1 MGHTRTS
8 RAFAGTITSFLQY
21 GILMVLQLALAP
33 VVLRVAGQE
42 VLGAYSFLM
51 QIVSWAALTDLG
63 FGVAVGRNLAQ
74 AHGIGDVR
82 KRFRDVFATGRTFS
96 IGSNLVFSAL
106 VFTAALNIN
115 RLIYMSPAVE
125 GQAQLSLYLLS
136 AWITIRVPGVLFGE
150 ALIATQN
157 MAAVNII
164 VGVGNALRLVLSLV
178 FIANGGG
185 LVGLIAANI
194 VAEATILIAQRYWY
208 QKTFPEDRFGWG
220 IPDHTLFR
228 QMFAFGTTYMLMI
241 VAGRLSSSTD
251 SVIIGYLFGAAAV
264 SVYYTSQ
271 IPATV
276 LYQLVWKFTD
286 NSAPA
291 LNELYAKRAYQ
302 NIAEIYLRLLR
313 YSMLFVIPL
322 AIGVVGFNATAI
334 TVWVGQAQYAGT
346 LFTVALAVFSFT
358 QVVIH
363 TDAIV
368 MVAYGNVR
376 ALGIFSLF
384 AGIVKVI
391 LAFSLGRKIG
401 LAGVMIANA
410 LVDLAG
416 LVYFN
421 LNVRRVLGLSIGRIL
436 HDSATPAVRAS
447 FPAVLVLLIIVAM
460 QPTATWPSLL
470 FWCTL
475 YAIAW
480 AAGAW
485 IMGLQS
491 TERDQV
497 TGYVKS
503 GLRLA
508 FSKSGGM

>member
-1 MGHTRTS
+1 MGQTRTS
-8 RAFAGTITSFLQY
+8 RAVAGTVTSFLQY
-21 GILMVLQLALAP
+21 GLLMVLQFALAP

-51 QIVSWAALTDLG
+51 QVVSWAALTDLG
-63 FGVAVGRNLAQ
+63 FGVAISRNLAQ
-74 AHGIGDVR
+74 AHGIDDMR
-82 KRFRDVFATGRTFS
+82 KRFRDVFATGRTFYL
-96 IGSNLVFSAL
+96 GSNLVFSAL

-115 RLIYMSPAVE
+115 RLISMSPAVE
-125 GQAQLSLYLLS
+125 GQAQLSLYLLA
-136 AWITIRVPGVLFGE
+136 AWIAVRVPGSLFGE

-164 VGVGNALRLVLSLV
+164 VGIGNALRLVLSLV

-208 QKTFPEDRFGWG
+208 QKTFPEDRFRWG
-220 IPDHTLFR
+220 IPDLTLFR
-228 QMFAFGTTYMLMI
+228 QMFTFGTTYMLMI
-241 VAGRLSSSTD
+241 VAGRLSMCTD
-251 SVIIGYLFGAAAV
+251 SLIIGYLFGAAAV

-271 IPATV
+271 MPATV
-276 LYQLVWKFTD
+276 LYQLIWKPTD

-291 LNELYAKRAYQ
+291 LNELYAKHAYQ
-302 NIAEIYLRLLR
+302 NIADIYLRLLR
-313 YSMLFVIPL
+313 YSMLFVIPF
-322 AIGVVGFNATAI
+322 AIGVVGFNQTAI
-334 TVWVGQAQYAGT
+334 MVWVGQAQYAGT

-363 TDAIV
+363 LDAIV
-368 MVAYGNVR
+368 MVAYGHVR
-376 ALGIFSLF
+376 ALGIFSLC

-421 LNVRRVLGLSIGRIL
+421 LSMRRVLGLSIRQIW
-436 HDSATPAVRAS
+436 HNSATPAVRAS
-447 FPAVLVLLIIVAM
+447 FPSALALLIIAAM
-460 QPTATWPSLL
+460 HPTATWPSLL
-470 FWCTL
+470 FWGVV
-475 YAIAW
+475 YAF
-480 AAGAW
+480 
-485 IMGLQS
+485 
-491 TERDQV
+491 T
-497 TGYVKS
+497 
-503 GLRLA
+503 
-508 FSKSGGM
+508 